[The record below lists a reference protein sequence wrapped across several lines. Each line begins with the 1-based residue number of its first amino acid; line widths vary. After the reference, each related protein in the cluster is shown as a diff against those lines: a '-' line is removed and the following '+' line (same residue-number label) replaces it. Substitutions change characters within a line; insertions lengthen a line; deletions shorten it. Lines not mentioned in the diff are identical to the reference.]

1 MERYFK
7 IVAVN
12 VEDTSK
18 HRNATSVMSLGRN
31 ETRRRRRSS
40 SEAIRMGKGL
50 HWICLDCISR
60 NVSWQI
66 DNQTDDGDGG
76 GIGDG
81 AVEMSNH
88 TRGVEGSDGDDG
100 GGGGGERNG
109 RMLPLIMVGAPLYMS
124 LLTSMGVAAAA
135 TGVLVVTGV
144 GSAVVAKEIS
154 NQYERTVD
162 KANAITRFEM
172 DMMEN
177 ATMAAI
183 EPTEFEIGMLE
194 NARTAAIERFK
205 KRLMGDMMTG
215 VGAFDHMGSRVKRS
229 PVIPFL
235 APMLV
240 FAGTGVAVTVIGT
253 VASGEIASKYAHD
266 QRVADVA
273 HQERLME
280 TKLADMAL
288 LVEQLDKLKRVETE
302 KYQDRRASLQL
313 HDTMVDG
320 GENDD
325 DGDVG
330 EVSLMVS
337 KTPVVSPILESIDE
351 GNRRRL
357 EEYRERLRAKAKT
370 PVVSSILKNI
380 DEVNREKWE
389 KYEEH
394 LRAKAKLLPPVPT
407 HNPEAPVGV

>member
-7 IVAVN
+7 IAVVN

-31 ETRRRRRSS
+31 RRRRSS

-66 DNQTDDGDGG
+66 DNQTDDG
-76 GIGDG
+76 
-81 AVEMSNH
+81 
-88 TRGVEGSDGDDG
+88 G

-194 NARTAAIERFK
+194 NARTTAIERFK
-205 KRLMGDMMTG
+205 KRLVGDMMTG

-240 FAGTGVAVTVIGT
+240 LTGGGLAATVI
-253 VASGEIASKYAHD
+253 
-266 QRVADVA
+266 
-273 HQERLME
+273 
-280 TKLADMAL
+280 
-288 LVEQLDKLKRVETE
+288 
-302 KYQDRRASLQL
+302 
-313 HDTMVDG
+313 
-320 GENDD
+320 
-325 DGDVG
+325 
-330 EVSLMVS
+330 
-337 KTPVVSPILESIDE
+337 
-351 GNRRRL
+351 
-357 EEYRERLRAKAKT
+357 
-370 PVVSSILKNI
+370 
-380 DEVNREKWE
+380 
-389 KYEEH
+389 
-394 LRAKAKLLPPVPT
+394 
-407 HNPEAPVGV
+407 